1 MADPPLRIDE
11 RTVTPGRDG
20 DQASSVVLALI
31 GDLDPHTAPMLAEAI
46 NSQVDRGASRITVDL
61 AELEFIDS
69 SGLRVL
75 IAAHRDLAQSSGQLT
90 LSNPSES
97 TLRLFEVT
105 GLLDQL
111 DIRRP

>member
-1 MADPPLRIDE
+1 MADPPLHIDE
-11 RTVTPGRDG
+11 RAVTPGRDG
-20 DQASSVVLALI
+20 DQPPSVILALI

-46 NSQVDRGASRITVDL
+46 SGQVDRGVKHITVDL

-75 IAAHRDLAQSSGQLT
+75 IATHRDLSQSSGQLT

-97 TLRLFEVT
+97 TMRLLEVT

-111 DIRRP
+111 DIKRP